1 MKLKDKRQDTNKGTD
16 FVRYAYS
23 EEDVK
28 EFINK
33 IQKILNKTESTAYA
47 LHEIEKLAG
56 EDLI

>member
-1 MKLKDKRQDTNKGTD
+1 MSLSDKRHGDEEGYN
-16 FVRYAYS
+16 YE

-56 EDLI
+56 EDLK